1 MLSCARIDYAH
12 FDAEGSVE
20 RLMYKDEC
28 IKTTRLFR
36 RECAYPIVLGPGSLL
51 ILAVHDL
58 DLPLYPRKVD
68 APQPPDAGWAGR
80 ARVVHEL
87 RKR

>member
-1 MLSCARIDYAH
+1 
-12 FDAEGSVE
+12 
-20 RLMYKDEC
+20 MYKDER
-28 IKTTRLFR
+28 IKTTRVFR
-36 RECAYPIVLGPGSLL
+36 GECAYPIVLGPGSLL

-58 DLPLYPRKVD
+58 DMPFDPRKVD
-68 APQPPDAGWAGR
+68 APKPPDARWAGR